1 MNERLLDLAKL
12 YRDALTQ
19 TLASL
24 GRAWL
29 GIVAI
34 YVYAFALGIVGA
46 LSRLVPIPILAA
58 LLVGLCDALA
68 VGALLSLVQ
77 RAVNNR
83 PLGTSDIR
91 EAIGAYFW
99 DVIAVGFVLWIPF
112 LLIRQVAQVT
122 GHGPSIVAAV
132 SVLAAV
138 FLNPLPEVIY
148 QARTGSPLEDLSESA
163 RFVQQNWI
171 EWFVPIVLV
180 AAPLGSVLFFASAS
194 MALGGLGFDRFI
206 LIPALLTARLAEAIA
221 LPPALALWAV
231 ALGTPALTFA
241 LLLFRGHLFAALAG
255 STSRQRA
262 FRRHFSG

>member
-1 MNERLLDLAKL
+1 MNERLRDLATL

-34 YVYAFALGIVGA
+34 YVYAFALGIAGA

-77 RAVNNR
+77 RAVSNK

-112 LLIRQVAQVT
+112 LLIRQVAHVA
-122 GHGPSIVAAV
+122 GHGPPIVAAV

-180 AAPLGSVLFFASAS
+180 AAPLGSVLFFASES
-194 MALGGLGFDRFI
+194 MARGGLGFDRFI

-255 STSRQRA
+255 STSRQRV
-262 FRRHFSG
+262 FRRRFSR